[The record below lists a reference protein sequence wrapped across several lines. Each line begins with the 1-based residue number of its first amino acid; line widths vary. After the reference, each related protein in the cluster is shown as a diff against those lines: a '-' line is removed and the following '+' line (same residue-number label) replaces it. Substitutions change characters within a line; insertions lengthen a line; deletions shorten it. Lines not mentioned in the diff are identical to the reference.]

1 VNAPIEGIAL
11 AIVIV
16 GLALSTFVTR
26 TSFLVA
32 GARGRLHPR
41 IETALRYAP
50 VCTLIAI
57 IVPDVLMH
65 AQHADFSLLN
75 PRLAGV
81 EVGVGLGLGD
91 AIWCGFG
98 VAAAG
103 GLLLGCDFA
112 TAGGGDALGGALSA
126 IAFITRGDSAGLM
139 VSLITSFADFW
150 KVTGMFRCTSKFTV
164 AISRWASSE

>member
-1 VNAPIEGIAL
+1 MSVPIEGGSL

-50 VCTLIAI
+50 VCTLTAI

-65 AQHADFSLLN
+65 AQHADLSLLN
-75 PRLAGV
+75 PRV
-81 EVGVGLGLGD
+81 VGVLASGLWLVFSRN
-91 AIWCGFG
+91 IFG
-98 VAAAG
+98 C
-103 GLLLGCDFA
+103 L
-112 TAGGGDALGGALSA
+112 ALGMAAYS
-126 IAFITRGDSAGLM
+126 LM
-139 VSLITSFADFW
+139 RLVQ
-150 KVTGMFRCTSKFTV
+150 
-164 AISRWASSE
+164 